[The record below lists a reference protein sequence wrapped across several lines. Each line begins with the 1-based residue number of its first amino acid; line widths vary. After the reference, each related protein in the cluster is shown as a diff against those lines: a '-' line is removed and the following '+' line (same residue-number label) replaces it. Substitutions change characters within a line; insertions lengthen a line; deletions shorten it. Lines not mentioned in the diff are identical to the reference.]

1 MSQSRRRRAL
11 GAGVVSVGMVAAVAI
26 TTAPAMG
33 APQYTRIDQSSMTA
47 VAADSVENSGEGVN
61 GPIGLVL
68 DGDDSTY
75 WHTQWKDTVAPTP
88 HWFVIK
94 LADKAVDLARV
105 DLTPR
110 QSSNG
115 SGRVHEY
122 KLFAVNTPQCTKDSF
137 GTASPVTSGQ
147 FDGLVANKAQV
158 RSIVLDNPVK
168 ATCVKVQYD
177 SSWGGA
183 SGSADTSPTEQV
195 ASLAEFNAFT
205 SSTSSATPTT
215 PAAPLTPQVP
225 KGTLSI

>member
-168 ATCVKVQYD
+168 ATCAKAVRLILGRSERLGGHVPHRTGRLPRRVQRLHRLD
-177 SSWGGA
+177 LLGDADHPRGVAHPPGA
-183 SGSADTSPTEQV
+183 QGDTV
-195 ASLAEFNAFT
+195 DR
-205 SSTSSATPTT
+205 
-215 PAAPLTPQVP
+215 
-225 KGTLSI
+225 